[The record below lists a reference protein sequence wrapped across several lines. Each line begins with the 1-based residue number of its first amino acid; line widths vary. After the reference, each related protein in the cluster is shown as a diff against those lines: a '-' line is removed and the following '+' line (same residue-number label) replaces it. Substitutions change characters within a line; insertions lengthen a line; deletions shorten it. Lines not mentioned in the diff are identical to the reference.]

1 MPAGKFPLKI
11 LPATLLLMVVP
22 SAWAQSGGQSG
33 GGSGGGSAT
42 KSTTGTT
49 TVTRP
54 ATIPPIQQERRPV
67 FLTGRVMVDDG
78 TVPSERVSIERVC
91 SGQARRE
98 AYVDSHGQFGFQL
111 GGGLQVF
118 QDASVSSSYDPARN
132 MAGLGGSGSSQLG
145 ALGTSPQGVTQQ
157 ELMSCE
163 LRASAP
169 GFFSDN
175 IPLAGRQLFD
185 NPDVGIIVLHRIA
198 KVDGSP
204 VSATSFK
211 APKEAKKAFE
221 HGQSL
226 LKKGKKDEA
235 ASEFNKAIEVYPTYA
250 EALSHL
256 ADLDVEKGQNEEAKK
271 LYQRAMDA
279 DSRYLLPYF
288 GMTILSAREQ
298 DWNATANFSERALAL
313 NAYQFP
319 IAYFYNAVANYN
331 LNKLDVA
338 EKNAR
343 AARRLDSQHRLP
355 RIDYLLAN
363 ILMRRNDYAGAAEQ
377 LRSFLAYESS
387 GTDAEGARAM
397 LKDVEQRIASATP
410 QPAAPNAK

>member
-1 MPAGKFPLKI
+1 MKI
-11 LPATLLLMVVP
+11 LLATLLLMVLP
-22 SAWAQSGGQSG
+22 SARAQSGGQGS

-42 KSTTGTT
+42 KSTGTT
-49 TVTRP
+49 TTTRP
-54 ATIPPIQQERRPV
+54 ATIPPMQQERRPV
-67 FLTGRVMVDDG
+67 FLTGRVMLDDG

-91 SGQARRE
+91 GGQTRRE
-98 AYVDSHGQFGFQL
+98 AYVDSHGQFGFTL
-111 GGGLQVF
+111 GGSLQVF
-118 QDASVSSSYDPARN
+118 QDASFGSSYDPTRSST
-132 MAGLGGSGSSQLG
+132 GGFGSGTSQPG
-145 ALGTSPQGVTQQ
+145 AAVGGTASQGVTQQ
-157 ELMSCE
+157 ELMNCE

-221 HGQSL
+221 RGQNL

-235 ASEFNKAIEVYPTYA
+235 ASEFSKAIEVYPTYA

-256 ADLDVEKGQNEEAKK
+256 ADLYVEKGQNEEAKK
-271 LYQRAMDA
+271 LYQRAIDA
-279 DSRYLLPYF
+279 DSHYLLPYF
-288 GMTILSAREQ
+288 GMTALSAREQ

-363 ILMRRNDYAGAAEQ
+363 ILIRRNDYAGAAEQ

-387 GTDAEGARAM
+387 GTDAEGARKM
-397 LKDVEQRIASATP
+397 LKDAEQRIASATP
-410 QPAAPNAK
+410 QPAAQNAK